1 MITVTYDPPE
11 MVFWGH
17 AGYAARG
24 QDIVCAAVSALYG
37 TLALQD
43 GVTMAGNR
51 AVSRSRAGEQA
62 MAMIWRGVK
71 ALAEQ
76 YPRHITALDG
86 TKGNRLPCEAGKET
100 THGR

>member
-1 MITVTYDPPE
+1 MTYDPPE

-43 GVTMAGNR
+43 GVATAGNR

-76 YPRHITALDG
+76 YPRHITAVDG
-86 TKGNRLPCEAGKET
+86 TRGNRLPCEAGKET